1 MNIIKD
7 KIYDDK
13 NKIEVDTETLKDAQ
27 KDRDCG
33 NEYICIERT
42 WYKFFYPKEIKVAL
56 D

>member
-1 MNIIKD
+1 MNVIKD

-42 WYKFFYPKEIKVAL
+42 
-56 D
+56 